1 MRKNIKQTQG
11 VSNMPKA
18 ELPPTD
24 DSIFAI
30 MDDIKKRSDFI
41 IDDIEKR
48 ADILNE
54 RINQANIDCEGIR
67 KIYPKLKEV
76 WNARCSI

>member
-30 MDDIKKRSDFI
+30 MDDIKKRSD
-41 IDDIEKR
+41 
-48 ADILNE
+48 ILNE

>member
-1 MRKNIKQTQG
+1 
-11 VSNMPKA
+11 MPKA

-41 IDDIEKR
+41 NESNSKKGDEKCTMQY
-48 ADILNE
+48 LT
-54 RINQANIDCEGIR
+54 Q
-67 KIYPKLKEV
+67 
-76 WNARCSI
+76 

>member
-1 MRKNIKQTQG
+1 
-11 VSNMPKA
+11 MPKA

-41 IDDIEKR
+41 KQSNYEKG
-48 ADILNE
+48 DEKCTTTIPYT
-54 RINQANIDCEGIR
+54 QQ
-67 KIYPKLKEV
+67 
-76 WNARCSI
+76 

>member
-1 MRKNIKQTQG
+1 
-11 VSNMPKA
+11 MPKA

-30 MDDIKKRSDFI
+30 MDDIKKRS
-41 IDDIEKR
+41 
-48 ADILNE
+48 DILNE

-67 KIYPKLKEV
+67 KIYPKLKEL
-76 WNARCSI
+76 WNA